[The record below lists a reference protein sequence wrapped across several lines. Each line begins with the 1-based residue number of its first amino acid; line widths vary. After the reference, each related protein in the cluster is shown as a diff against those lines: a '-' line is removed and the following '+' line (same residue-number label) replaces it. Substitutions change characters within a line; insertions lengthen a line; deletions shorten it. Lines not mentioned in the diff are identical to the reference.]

1 MTTPAPDLP
10 PDALP
15 MAAAAKLLGL
25 GEERLRQLVKAGYVT
40 RVGRGTTT
48 ATAAVSGY
56 VRFLRDEARKSPA
69 STAAS
74 RSHNAKASLIEAST
88 ARRRAELVDLTEAEH
103 VVTRIASTA
112 IARLRKTPID
122 RALSASTRKTM
133 TSEISGAIKAIERA
147 RDRALAA
154 LNTGDFSEISG
165 GRDE

>member
-1 MTTPAPDLP
+1 MTAPSP
-10 PDALP
+10 PDEISTAQ
-15 MAAAAKLLGL
+15 AGVLLGL
-25 GEERLRQLVKAGYVT
+25 SQERIRQLCASGYIT
-40 RVGRGTTT
+40 RHRKGFTT
-48 ATAAVSGY
+48 ATAAVQGY
-56 VRFLRDEARKSPA
+56 VRFLKAEARKTPA

-74 RSHNAKASLIEAST
+74 RSHAAKASLIEAST
-88 ARRRAELVDLTEAEH
+88 ARRRAELVDLSEAES
-103 VVTRIASTA
+103 VINRIARIA

-154 LNTGDFSEISG
+154 INSGDFAEISG